1 MLVPVPAKADA
12 ALVIYPTAVMFEDN
26 QRSAEVT
33 LTNRGDGAGYT
44 ATAVASATLKIGA
57 TLTGT
62 NSATAGNADGTFDL
76 TIVYQ

>member
-1 MLVPVPAKADA
+1 MKGKQISSV
-12 ALVIYPTAVMFEDN
+12 
-26 QRSAEVT
+26 EVT